1 MMTPPDPSRR
11 ILVIEDE
18 ALVAML
24 IEDALLD
31 AGFGVIGPARS
42 VAEALEMLAAEQPA
56 AAVLDL
62 NLGGENSIPVA
73 DALLARGIPFLVAT
87 GYGSAGLPQTYRH
100 VPVLPKPYDP
110 ADLTLLVE
118 RLCQGR

>member
-1 MMTPPDPSRR
+1 MSPAGAKRQ

-24 IEDALLD
+24 VEDALLD
-31 AGFGVIGPARS
+31 SGFGVIGPARS
-42 VAEALEMLAAEQPA
+42 VAEALELLEAEQPA

-62 NLGGENSIPVA
+62 NLGGENSLAVA
-73 DALLARGIPFLVAT
+73 DALQARGIPFLVAT
-87 GYGSAGLPQTYRH
+87 GYGSAGLPQTHRH

-110 ADLTLLVE
+110 ADLTMLVE
-118 RLCQGR
+118 RLCDGR